1 MALCTLWR
9 AEEMNYL
16 FKIKVAG
23 QRDPVHVSRWGVS
36 RAAALKVALADV
48 GGFWNVLGLEV

>member
-1 MALCTLWR
+1 MK
-9 AEEMNYL
+9 YI

-23 QRDPVHVSRWGVS
+23 QHDPVQVSRWGVS

-48 GGFWNVLGLEV
+48 GGFWSVVGVEV

>member
-1 MALCTLWR
+1 
-9 AEEMNYL
+9 MNYL

-23 QRDPVHVSRWGVS
+23 QHEPVQVSRWGIN

-48 GGFWNVLGLEV
+48 GAFWNVVGLEV